1 MISEEKVKIMTEM
14 ARYEKHYGEDDF
26 RINRYTEKDYI
37 RLETIKMSV
46 ALTLAFFGIIAIA
59 CIMQMD
65 VLITF
70 LREGKLIVPLV
81 GTLILYAVIF
91 LLYLNFTRKKA
102 ADNYKKVEARIKIY
116 NKNLDCLMKLYEE
129 KENEDISPT
138 IAPEEEKDGQIINI

>member
-46 ALTLAFFGIIAIA
+46 TLTLAFLGIMAIV
-59 CIMQMD
+59 CVMQID
-65 VLITF
+65 VLITL
-70 LREGKLIVPLV
+70 LREGRLILPLV

-102 ADNYKKVEARIKIY
+102 SDNYKKVEARIKIY
-116 NKNLDCLMKLYEE
+116 NKYLDRLMKLYEE
-129 KENEDISPT
+129 KENEDVSPT
-138 IAPEEEKDGQIINI
+138 IAPEEEKDGQITNI

>member
-46 ALTLAFFGIIAIA
+46 ALTLAFFGIIAIV

-91 LLYLNFTRKKA
+91 LLY
-102 ADNYKKVEARIKIY
+102 
-116 NKNLDCLMKLYEE
+116 
-129 KENEDISPT
+129 
-138 IAPEEEKDGQIINI
+138 